1 MACQGQE
8 VGSVSC
14 ACLECLELCLVA
26 SWSDALLLHLE
37 LARSDSDASRLRLR
51 CLPSRCSQQA
61 CWSVLVFPPSR
72 PVIAGGA
79 VFCQQQ
85 LMFFVS
91 RRADASLE
99 PGLPGPHRE
108 EKRGQSACSGFLVS
122 LSWSGLRVCWSAEGS
137 LQESRKKNA
146 ASVSLVFG
154 PVLCGVCQRDVVR
167 LHALPP
173 DQAHAATASCVDV
186 SPVHSLQQ
194 QVMCMVCRTVRG
206 SSQENPSVLGPKWP
220 IREGGVI
227 CWQPCCVCMSAE
239 KSEQ

>member
-1 MACQGQE
+1 M
-8 VGSVSC
+8 
-14 ACLECLELCLVA
+14 L
-26 SWSDALLLHLE
+26 W
-37 LARSDSDASRLRLR
+37 
-51 CLPSRCSQQA
+51 
-61 CWSVLVFPPSR
+61 
-72 PVIAGGA
+72 
-79 VFCQQQ
+79 
-85 LMFFVS
+85 VS
-91 RRADASLE
+91 RVVKLVGLTCLLE
-99 PGLPGPHRE
+99 
-108 EKRGQSACSGFLVS
+108 RGRIPPRVS
-122 LSWSGLRVCWSAEGS
+122 E
-137 LQESRKKNA
+137 KNA